1 MKVNKKI
8 VDMEIGKLVNM
19 SRLLTEDKIKEKIIY
34 IIENY
39 LSSEGGILYYIEN
52 GLLNIVGVDY

>member
-8 VDMEIGKLVNM
+8 VDMEIKKLVNM
-19 SRLLTEDKIKEKIIY
+19 SRLLTGDKIKERIIY

-52 GLLNIVGVDY
+52 GLLNIIGVDY

>member
-8 VDMEIGKLVNM
+8 IDMEIEKLLNM
-19 SRLLTEDKIKEKIIY
+19 SRLLTEDKIQERIIY

-39 LSSEGGILYYIEN
+39 
-52 GLLNIVGVDY
+52 

>member
-1 MKVNKKI
+1 MKINKKI
-8 VDMEIGKLVNM
+8 VDMEIKKLVNM
-19 SRLLTEDKIKEKIIY
+19 SRLLTEDKIKERIIY

-52 GLLNIVGVDY
+52 GLLNIIGVDY

>member
-8 VDMEIGKLVNM
+8 VDMEIKKLVNM
-19 SRLLTEDKIKEKIIY
+19 SRLLTEDKIQERIVY

-52 GLLNIVGVDY
+52 GLLNIIGVDY

>member
-8 VDMEIGKLVNM
+8 VDMEIEKLVNM
-19 SRLLTEDKIKEKIIY
+19 SRLLTKEKIQERIIY

-39 LSSEGGILYYIEN
+39 LSSEGGIFYYIEN
-52 GLLNIVGVDY
+52 GLLNIIGVDY

>member
-8 VDMEIGKLVNM
+8 VDMEIKKLVNM
-19 SRLLTEDKIKEKIIY
+19 SRLLIEDKIKERIIY

-52 GLLNIVGVDY
+52 GLLNIIGVDY

>member
-39 LSSEGGILYYIEN
+39 LSNEGGILYYIEN

>member
-8 VDMEIGKLVNM
+8 VDMEIKKLVNM
-19 SRLLTEDKIKEKIIY
+19 SRLLTEDKINERIVY

-52 GLLNIVGVDY
+52 GLLNIIGVDY

>member
-8 VDMEIGKLVNM
+8 VDMEIEKLVNM
-19 SRLLTEDKIKEKIIY
+19 SRLITQEKIQERIIY

-39 LSSEGGILYYIEN
+39 LSSEGGIFYYIKN
-52 GLLNIVGVDY
+52 GLLNIIGVDY

>member
-8 VDMEIGKLVNM
+8 VDMEIKKLVNM
-19 SRLLTEDKIKEKIIY
+19 SRLLTEDKIKERIIY

-39 LSSEGGILYYIEN
+39 LNSEGGILYYIEN
-52 GLLNIVGVDY
+52 GLLNIIGVDY

>member
-1 MKVNKKI
+1 
-8 VDMEIGKLVNM
+8 MEIKKLVNM
-19 SRLLTEDKIKEKIIY
+19 SRLLTEDKIKERIIY

-52 GLLNIVGVDY
+52 GLLNIIDVDY

>member
-8 VDMEIGKLVNM
+8 VDMEIKKLVNI
-19 SRLLTEDKIKEKIIY
+19 SRLLTEDKIKERIIY

-52 GLLNIVGVDY
+52 GLLNIIGVDY

>member
-8 VDMEIGKLVNM
+8 VDMEIKKLVNM
-19 SRLLTEDKIKEKIIY
+19 SRLLTEDKIKERIIY

-52 GLLNIVGVDY
+52 GLLNIIGVDY

>member
-39 LSSEGGILYYIEN
+39 LSNEGGILYYIEN
-52 GLLNIVGVDY
+52 TLLNIVGVDY